1 MSESDENSG
10 ISIARQKCCAFAMKP
25 EALEY
30 RMKKRIAEHPGDV
43 FLRADFEGLG
53 GYAQVGRA
61 LRKLVKSERLLR
73 IGYGVY
79 ARTATSSI
87 SGKPMPPKGLD
98 TLMEA
103 VERLGFKVLPTRMD
117 QDYRNGITTQVPTG
131 RAIAIKGRLR
141 RKLGYNGVYLIFE
154 RA

>member
-1 MSESDENSG
+1 
-10 ISIARQKCCAFAMKP
+10 MKP
-25 EALEY
+25 EPLEY

-53 GYAQVGRA
+53 GYAQVGHA
-61 LRKLVKSERLLR
+61 LRKLVKSEQLLR

-79 ARTATSSI
+79 ALAVKSPI
-87 SGKPMPPKGLD
+87 SGRPMPAKGLA
-98 TLMEA
+98 TLIEA

-117 QDYRNGITTQVPTG
+117 QNYRNGKTTQVPTG
-131 RAIAIKGRLR
+131 RAVAIQGRLR

>member
-1 MSESDENSG
+1 MSL
-10 ISIARQKCCAFAMKP
+10 KP
-25 EALEY
+25 ESLEQ
-30 RMKKRIAEHPGDV
+30 RVQRLIAEHPGDV

-53 GYAQVGRA
+53 GYTQVGRA
-61 LRKLVKSERLLR
+61 LRAMVKSEKLLR

-79 ARTATSSI
+79 ARAVKSPI
-87 SGKPMPPKGLD
+87 SRKPMPAKGLA
-98 TLMEA
+98 TLIEA

-141 RKLGYNGVYLIFE
+141 RKLGYNGVYLSFE